1 MLGRLA
7 RRDDEPLADK
17 ERQRFVSRHEKN
29 RRIGVFV
36 QHLHHSLDSNK
47 GLPTARRRKQHR
59 NRRASHGL
67 ELLALVHRQPREPHH
82 DSRVTLHERAAINVN
97 IDAGAVDA
105 ELSEKRRLRGRRAR
119 RTFGVFR
126 REESVVREQ
135 TPAAPT
141 HGSIESQ
148 FPHRFAGELLREL
161 RGVARQGLVDC
172 SLEGALEEHG
182 VAQPGEGRDIGDAQ
196 PNVRVDRAAGVVHVR
211 HFAAGRQRFGQS
223 LREQADATARAQNR
237 LPAIRR
243 EAEHLL
249 ALEVQ
254 ADDCSVQRLVAVFVD
269 DAVDVVE
276 LMRVVLDD
284 FDPS

>member
-1 MLGRLA
+1 MVRFVDDDQRVRRGVDTRLAQHEPPSTAQRLNAHAPRPTRKRRHQHVNAFDNVFGRLA

-17 ERQRFVSRHEKN
+17 ERQRFVSRHEKDH
-29 RRIGVFV
+29 RIRILI
-36 QHLHHSLDSNK
+36 QHLHHTLNGDERLS
-47 GLPTARRRKQHR
+47 TARRRKQHR

-82 DSRVTLHERAAINVN
+82 NSRVTLHERAAINVN

-161 RGVARQGLVDC
+161 RGVARQGLVDRG
-172 SLEGALEEHG
+172 LERALEEHG
-182 VAQPGEGRDIGDAQ
+182 VAQPGEGRDVGDA
-196 PNVRVDRAAGVVHVR
+196 
-211 HFAAGRQRFGQS
+211 
-223 LREQADATARAQNR
+223 
-237 LPAIRR
+237 
-243 EAEHLL
+243 
-249 ALEVQ
+249 
-254 ADDCSVQRLVAVFVD
+254 
-269 DAVDVVE
+269 
-276 LMRVVLDD
+276 
-284 FDPS
+284 